1 MNFSFVLERKKRL
14 RSLVFQAPAG
24 LFPDS
29 YPRRW
34 IAYLFAFYS
43 DPHPRRFRPT
53 PHTPVAS
60 PLPPQAPPQERRGS
74 DPRGLAPPGPAEGP
88 QSSGPLLAGKQT
100 STDIP
105 VYLIL
110 VGKGASRGVHRHS
123 SPTPSSQRRES
134 PDSGSSSG
142 GLAGISTLD
151 LGLIITPWLL
161 LLFLP
166 KGERQKNKT
175 VGFI

>member
-1 MNFSFVLERKKRL
+1 MNFSFVLERKKQL
-14 RSLVFQAPAG
+14 RSLVLQAPAG
-24 LFPDS
+24 LFPDTC
-29 YPRRW
+29 PRRW

-43 DPHPRRFRPT
+43 D

-110 VGKGASRGVHRHS
+110 VGQGGVERRPPPFFPHPLQPETRIARLRIFIGWTSWDLHIGFGADYHS
-123 SPTPSSQRRES
+123 
-134 PDSGSSSG
+134 
-142 GLAGISTLD
+142 LAIIIIFTQGRKTKKQNCGIYLT
-151 LGLIITPWLL
+151 
-161 LLFLP
+161 
-166 KGERQKNKT
+166 
-175 VGFI
+175 